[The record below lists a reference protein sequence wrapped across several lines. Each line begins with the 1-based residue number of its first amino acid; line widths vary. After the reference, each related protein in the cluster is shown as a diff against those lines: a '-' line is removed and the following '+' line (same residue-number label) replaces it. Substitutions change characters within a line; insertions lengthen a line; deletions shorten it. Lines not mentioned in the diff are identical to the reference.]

1 MNKAQLDNQTK
12 GARPTLHAEKPDLE
26 TLKGLVER
34 AADSLSV
41 AARAAELRNAVVA
54 VLLIPMK
61 LTAKGSNSVKTQDI
75 TCQYIA

>member
-54 VLLIPMK
+54 VL
-61 LTAKGSNSVKTQDI
+61 TDSDEVN
-75 TCQYIA
+75 CQGE